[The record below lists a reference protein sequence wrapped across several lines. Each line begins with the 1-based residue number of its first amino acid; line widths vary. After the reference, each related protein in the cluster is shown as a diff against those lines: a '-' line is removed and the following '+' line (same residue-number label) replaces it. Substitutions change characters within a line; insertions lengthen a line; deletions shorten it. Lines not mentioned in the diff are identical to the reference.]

1 MVLDA
6 YERGLKGWLGP
17 NPRLRIEHCSLVN
30 PDLIARIKKLGVI
43 PAPFYT
49 YAYYHGEKWS
59 EYGEDKMEHMFA
71 HRSFID
77 AGIPV
82 APASDFTPGP
92 YEPMMALQ
100 SMVTRK
106 DTRPLLRNTDSRATL
121 ERLLKQRE
129 PLYAQADITVESD
142 AGPHEMVVKR
152 ILAALDARDRQP
164 SMETQP

>member
-1 MVLDA
+1 MVEQHLKQVVERLLATVGDEHLLGAGGDA
-6 YERGLKGWLGP
+6 VFVGELSPQAEDARATTAEGLATLKEALQGGT
-17 NPRLRIEHCSLVN
+17 RRTAIRAIGRIERPELIGLVAAAIH
-30 PDLIARIKKLGVI
+30 DGV
-43 PAPFYT
+43 
-49 YAYYHGEKWS
+49 
-59 EYGEDKMEHMFA
+59 
-71 HRSFID
+71 
-77 AGIPV
+77 GIR
-82 APASDFTPGP
+82 AD
-92 YEPMMALQ
+92 ELDR
-100 SMVTRK
+100 VTRK